1 LIALQTERLDLE
13 PLVPSHAKLLFPNLR
28 DPQLYEFLDSEP
40 PKSIAILETQ
50 YRRWEPRRSADGKQ
64 AWLNW
69 AARLRGGEFIGW
81 FQATCYDNGR
91 ADLAYLVFAA
101 HQRHGYA
108 VEACLTIV
116 NYLSAAH
123 GVRMVRTT
131 IDSRNIAS
139 IALANKLGLRQ
150 SSGDAHGM
158 WFEMQIP
165 AQNF

>member
-50 YRRWEPRRSADGKQ
+50 YRRWEPRRSPDGKQ

-69 AARLRGGEFIGW
+69 AGRLRGGDYIGW
-81 FQATCYDNGR
+81 FQATGYDNGR

-108 VEACLTIV
+108 AESCRAIV
-116 NYLSAAH
+116 DYLSTEH
-123 GVRMVRTT
+123 GVRTIRTT
-131 IDSRNIAS
+131 IDSKNMAS
-139 IALANKLGLRQ
+139 IALAQKLGLKQ
-150 SSGDAHGM
+150 TGADVHGM
-158 WFEMQIP
+158 WYERQIP
-165 AQNF
+165 AQIP